1 MMARRFLPPLSSRFG
16 CVLLA
21 TACAVALATTR
32 ARASPPGEGDTPP
45 SEWARLALA
54 PCVEAAE
61 RTRAADAR
69 LALALETS
77 AQSREQKEFLQR
89 EAAARRSVEAS
100 QRAAA
105 LARLD
110 FLLLGSKIEVPEL
123 RAPPTRIG
131 YGESFRALLNVL
143 FGQADPCALDALETT
158 ILFSVFGMPFDAAS
172 AGMVGPFQEF
182 QAIGAVTH
190 GHLAAGRSLAE
201 IFGLMRPASADL
213 ASAYVGALARVLLEP
228 TASGPVPD
236 GTEGID
242 DVTDQHLRQF
252 LEVTQLAAEP
262 LRIQAYLHARVEEV
276 EGALGTPV
284 PNRAAMRLTDGAEST
299 LYRDVAAMRR
309 LRERTPAA
317 IVDALTPDLDRWFRG
332 AALGAIRE
340 SLDADPFA
348 AYWFFVQ
355 SGATPEPGVAF
366 PRSRVPADAVL
377 TLSSLGRLT
386 YAEGLARFR
395 EARVPA
401 HFLERHARLEAAF
414 AGITVP
420 RDEALRRIEDSG
432 ASRPA
437 RDRLR
442 QFVIA
447 ASESSDFSALDAYA
461 LVLRDASRISGR
473 VDWETLGAALD
484 LLHQVKRQRLDD
496 SIEQTLASDPAPDP
510 RLRAYLETT
519 CALMLELERRQ
530 AKERRFQQRTS
541 GALVGWLLSQFMLSG
556 GVPVELWAPGGVN
569 GAEFAD
575 LVDVLT
581 PKNPASG
588 NDYHGKPAD
597 QIRLVYEG
605 REYHQTLVQVIDSAQ
620 QFINI
625 SVFDW
630 KTDVGG
636 RDIAYRLMAKKL
648 GIDGDSYERF
658 LATFRRGVRLDPL
671 HPSPT
676 PFYDIPTTRLK
687 DLLVWHFVLESSRR
701 EIVEAREAAR
711 SAGASLACDSVLTCG
726 DLRSLLERAG
736 DVHDSAEASPE
747 HQRAWRAYQQ
757 LEELFAD
764 GRVPLSD
771 VRPRRALRDYVDD
784 PDALRRLISRFGPR
798 RPDRP
803 DEPLAINIVADSKQV
818 FSNLHPGQP
827 SGYFPYVGSD
837 PIRDIYFPLLEFDIR
852 LVLWKGPLEFPWR
865 VGPVPLPGRK
875 ILGRI
880 PMPFI
885 PYPWLN
891 AVPGLGSIG
900 TVGSIFLQYLL
911 ASDPRVYWGMV
922 SHTKSWSNEA
932 MAMESGMG
940 MGSKYFN
947 FYDEHKTWHDM
958 GVAVHGAPAEDVNDH
973 FVQVFNQ
980 ARVNNTGIPSS
991 RGVAVPALRYE
1002 DYRASAQPADLT
1014 GDDTTWLVTTHPE
1027 QGDSNYRGVF
1037 LAALAAARSNIY
1049 IENLFFSDPLIARML
1064 MRKAREFRGRVS
1076 CDGLSDNLCAERKRD
1091 AVQIYLVLPDATDKP
1106 IVDAVGTADFYEMIH
1121 LGIKIRRW
1129 SPPAGWSA
1137 TRMLHTKAWLI
1148 DYQPDRGGL
1157 TYVGAANATQRSH
1170 LSDNEAGFLST
1181 SRAFANDVYTRIF
1194 ERDITTDS
1202 RLEGPEEFHVTWSS
1216 RPAVRASRW
1225 LRRFLVD
1232 LLWFM

>member
-1 MMARRFLPPLSSRFG
+1 M
-16 CVLLA
+16 
-21 TACAVALATTR
+21 
-32 ARASPPGEGDTPP
+32 
-45 SEWARLALA
+45 
-54 PCVEAAE
+54 
-61 RTRAADAR
+61 
-69 LALALETS
+69 S

-89 EAAARRSVEAS
+89 EAAARRNVEEE

-110 FLLLGSKIEVPEL
+110 FLLLGRKMKIPEL
-123 RAPPTRIG
+123 RVPQSRIG
-131 YGESFRALLNVL
+131 HGESFRALLDVL
-143 FGQADPCALDALETT
+143 FGQVDPCALDALETT
-158 ILFSVFGMPFDAAS
+158 VLLSVFGMPFDAAS
-172 AGMVGPFQEF
+172 AGMVGPTREF
-182 QAIGAVTH
+182 QAIKTVTH

-201 IFGLMRPASADL
+201 IFALMRPASPDL
-213 ASAYVGALARVLLEP
+213 AFAYVGALARALLEP
-228 TASGPVPD
+228 RAGGSVPD
-236 GTEGID
+236 GIA
-242 DVTDQHLRQF
+242 DVTERYLRQF
-252 LEVTQLAAEP
+252 LDVTQLAAEP
-262 LRIQAYLHARVEEV
+262 RRIQTYLHARVEEV

-284 PNRAAMRLTDGAEST
+284 PDRAAMRLTAAAEGA
-299 LYRDVAAMRR
+299 LYRDVSAMRR

-317 IVDALTPDLDRWFRG
+317 IVDALTGTLDRWFRG

-355 SGATPEPGVAF
+355 SGATPESGLAF
-366 PRSRVPADAVL
+366 PASRVPVEAAL

-386 YAEGLARFR
+386 YAEGLARIR
-395 EARVPA
+395 EARVPS

-414 AGITVP
+414 AGMTVT
-420 RDEALRRIEDSG
+420 RDEALARIEHSG
-432 ASRPA
+432 ARQPA

-442 QFVIA
+442 QFVLA
-447 ASESSDFSALDAYA
+447 SSESSDFSALDAYT
-461 LVLRDASRISGR
+461 LVLRDASKIRGR

-484 LLHQVKRQRLDD
+484 LLHQAKRQRLDD
-496 SIEQTLASDPAPDP
+496 VIEQTLASDPVPDP

-519 CALMLELERRQ
+519 GALMLELERRQ
-530 AKERRFQQRTS
+530 ATERRFQQRTS
-541 GALVGWLLSQFMLSG
+541 GAIVGWLLSQFMLSG
-556 GVPVELWAPGGVN
+556 GVPAELWAPGGVT

-575 LVDVLT
+575 LVDALT
-581 PKNPASG
+581 PRNSASG
-588 NDYHGKPAD
+588 NDYRGKPAD
-597 QIRLVYEG
+597 QVRLVYEG
-605 REYHQTLVQVIDSAQ
+605 REYHQTLVQVIDTAQ
-620 QFINI
+620 QFINV
-625 SVFDW
+625 SAFDW

-658 LATFRRGVRLDPL
+658 LATFGRGLPIDPSQ
-671 HPSPT
+671 PSPT

-687 DLLVWHFVLESSRR
+687 DLLVWHFVLESSRP

-711 SAGASLACDSVLTCG
+711 SAGASLACDSVMTCG
-726 DLRSLLERAG
+726 DLRGLLERAG
-736 DVHDSAEASPE
+736 DFHDPADASPE
-747 HQRAWRAYQQ
+747 YQRAWRAYQR

-764 GRVPLSD
+764 RRVPLFD
-771 VRPRRALRDYVDD
+771 VRPRRALRDYIDD
-784 PDALRRLISRFGPR
+784 PDALRRLISRFGLTR
-798 RPDRP
+798 ADRP
-803 DEPLAINIVADSKQV
+803 GEPLAINVVADSKQI
-818 FSNLHPGQP
+818 FSNLHTDQP

-891 AVPGLGSIG
+891 AVPGFGSVG
-900 TVGSIFLQYLL
+900 TVGCIFLQYLL

-922 SHTKSWSNEA
+922 NHTKSWSNEA

-958 GVAVHGAPAEDVNDH
+958 GVAVHGAPVEDVNDH

-980 ARVNNTGIPSS
+980 ARVNNTGIPLS
-991 RGVAVPALRYE
+991 RGVDVPALRYE
-1002 DYRASAQPADLT
+1002 DYRASARQAGPP
-1014 GDDTTWLVTTHPE
+1014 GDHKTWLLTTHPE

-1049 IENLFFSDPLIARML
+1049 IENPFFSDPLIARML

-1076 CDGLSDNLCAERKRD
+1076 CDGLSDTLCAERKRD
-1091 AVQIYLVLPDATDKP
+1091 AVEIYLVLPDATDKP
-1106 IVDAVGTADFYEMIH
+1106 VVDAVGTADFYEMIH
-1121 LGIKIRRW
+1121 LGIKICRW

-1148 DYQPDRGGL
+1148 DYEPARGGL
-1157 TYVGAANATQRSH
+1157 TYVGAANVTQRSH
-1170 LSDNEAGFLST
+1170 LSDNEAGILST
-1181 SRAFANDVYTRIF
+1181 SRAFADDVYTRIF
-1194 ERDITTDS
+1194 ERDISTDS
-1202 RLEGPEEFHVTWSS
+1202 RREGPEAFHAAWSS
-1216 RPAVRASRW
+1216 RPALRASRW